1 MYPETDECMSETVT
15 ALHRRRCKNTG
26 LRFSTSQQRIL
37 KLQNEKET
45 EQDLQK
51 CHYDHMPHR
60 QHLRKE
66 RKKRIH
72 CCHIAETLPVEF
84 GVPCEQE

>member
-1 MYPETDECMSETVT
+1 MYPETDERMSETVT
-15 ALHRRRCKNTG
+15 ALHRRRRKNTG
-26 LRFSTSQQRIL
+26 LRFSTSQQIIL
-37 KLQNEKET
+37 KLQNEKEM

-51 CHYDHMPHR
+51 CHYDHIPHR
-60 QHLRKE
+60 QHLRK
-66 RKKRIH
+66 KKKLIH